1 MLWMLLFMG
10 LDSSQFHSTRA
21 ITSQVI
27 ASRASSRK
35 YEGQAPFLTLILIRC
50 VPALMVDGDDGEY
63 ARDREERLKCDEV
76 DATQSDT
83 CFAHMAVCI

>member
-27 ASRASSRK
+27 ASRASSKR
-35 YEGQAPFLTLILIRC
+35 YEGQAPFLILI
-50 VPALMVDGDDGEY
+50 LMVDGDDGEY
-63 ARDREERLKCDEV
+63 ARDREEGLKCDEV